1 LKVEKNIL
9 NENILLLN
17 VHSYFNAGDAAL
29 TEVAISQLEE
39 SFPGAKITISMNDP
53 ESYTGKHQTVIS
65 FIKWIRSDSRWQIW
79 RSLCLFTSSIISIVI
94 FLSINIQILFIFPE
108 AIQKSIQAYLNADL
122 VVCTPGG
129 YLYSYGKGKTFLVD
143 LFTMFLALIA
153 RKPLYLLP
161 QSYGP
166 LKTKQEQ
173 LMLKWLLSRARII
186 MAREKISY
194 DYLLDLGLSKSHRE
208 LIPDMA
214 FIFEGDPSDAADE
227 WFSSNGAKSGDIYPL
242 IGFTILDWGRQFQ
255 GFKNQQQYEDS
266 IAELISHI
274 VSNYS
279 GKVILF
285 PQCWGPTLVEDDRIP
300 AKRIHNRLSVLH
312 SNIIFVEDPISPP
325 LIKSLIGRV
334 DVMVGTRMH
343 SNIFA
348 LSNSVP
354 VLAIGYLHK
363 TMGIAQTAGVGDWVV
378 DITTINSDQLI
389 SKFEQLWDT
398 RALVH
403 SQLEVTMPRLAQ
415 EVRKAGS
422 LIANDYQ
429 RFIGGS

>member
-1 LKVEKNIL
+1 M
-9 NENILLLN
+9 
-17 VHSYFNAGDAAL
+17 HSYFNAGDAAL

-39 SFPGAKITISMNDP
+39 SFPGATITISMNDP

-65 FIKWIRSDSRWQIW
+65 FLKWIRSDSQWQLW
-79 RSLCLFTSSIISIVI
+79 RSLYLFTSSIISTI
-94 FLSINIQILFIFPE
+94 FYLLINLKSLFLFPE
-108 AIQKSIQAYLNADL
+108 AIRKSIQAYFDADL

-129 YLYSYGKGKTFLVD
+129 YLYSYGKGKTFIID

-166 LKTKQEQ
+166 LRTKWEK

-214 FIFEGDPSDAADE
+214 FIFEGDPDNLADE
-227 WFSSNGAKSGDIYPL
+227 WFSSHSVKSGDIYPL
-242 IGFTILDWGRQFQ
+242 IGFTVLDWGRHFQ

-285 PQCWGPTLVEDDRIP
+285 PQCWGPTPVEDDRKP
-300 AKRIHNRLSVLH
+300 AERIHNRLSELRAD
-312 SNIIFVEDPISPP
+312 IIFVEDPISPP
-325 LIKSLIGRV
+325 LIKSLIGQV
-334 DVMVGTRMH
+334 DLMVGTRMH

-348 LSNSVP
+348 LSNFVP
-354 VLAIGYLHK
+354 VIAIGYLHK

-378 DITTINSDQLI
+378 DITTINSHQLI

-398 RALVH
+398 RDLVH
-403 SQLEVTMPRLAQ
+403 SQLEVTMPKLAQ

-429 RFIGGS
+429 KFIGDG